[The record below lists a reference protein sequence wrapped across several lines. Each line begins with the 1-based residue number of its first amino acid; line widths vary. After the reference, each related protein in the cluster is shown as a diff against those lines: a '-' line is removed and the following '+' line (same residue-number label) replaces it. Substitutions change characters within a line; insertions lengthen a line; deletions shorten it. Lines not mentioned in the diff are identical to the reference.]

1 MTNFNG
7 QFLKSAADGSGFIK
21 SDLKQIA
28 VCGKSNVGKSSFI
41 NMLANN
47 SKLARVSN
55 TPGRTRLVNYFDFE
69 KFILTD
75 LPGYG
80 FAKAPK
86 AEIEK
91 WQSLIEN
98 YLLNEKNL
106 VRVLFLVDIRHA
118 PTKDDL
124 QLLNYLYFYK
134 IPFNVIAT
142 KADKLSKAEISKNLN
157 EIAAALKIGIDNIIY
172 ISSVKKTNREKIVNL
187 IDNIINGI

>member
-1 MTNFNG
+1 MTNYNG
-7 QFLKSAADGSGFIK
+7 QFLKSAAEAGGFLK
-21 SDLKQIA
+21 SDFKQIA

-47 SKLARVSN
+47 SKLARTSN

-91 WQSLIEN
+91 WQSLIED

-106 VRVLFLVDIRHA
+106 IRVLFLVDIRHL

-124 QLLNYLYFYK
+124 QFLNYLYFYK

-157 EIAAALKIGIDNIIY
+157 GIAASLKIGIDNIIFV
-172 ISSVKKTNREKIVNL
+172 SSVKKTNRDKVTHL
-187 IDNIINGI
+187 IDSIL

>member
-1 MTNFNG
+1 MTNYTG
-7 QFLKSAADGSGFIK
+7 QFIKSAAAEDGFLKSN
-21 SDLKQIA
+21 LKQIA
-28 VCGKSNVGKSSFI
+28 ILGKSNVGKSSFI

-47 SKLARVSN
+47 SKLARTSN

-91 WQSLIEN
+91 WQNLIEN

-106 VRVLFLVDIRHA
+106 IRVLFLVDIRHA
-118 PTKDDL
+118 PTKHDL

-142 KADKLSKAEISKNLN
+142 KSDKLSNAEIAKNLN
-157 EIAAALKIGIDNIIY
+157 LIAAALKIGIDNILY
-172 ISSVKKTNREKIVNL
+172 TSSVKKTNRDKIINL
-187 IDNIINGI
+187 INELV

>member
-1 MTNFNG
+1 MTNYNG
-7 QFLKSAADGSGFIK
+7 QFIKSAASEDGFLK
-21 SDLKQIA
+21 SNLKQIA

-41 NMLANN
+41 NMIANN
-47 SKLARVSN
+47 SKLARASN
-55 TPGRTRLVNYFDFE
+55 IPGRTRLVNFFDFE

-91 WQSLIEN
+91 WQNLIEN

-106 VRVLFLVDIRHA
+106 LRVLFLVDIRHS

-142 KADKLSKAEISKNLN
+142 KADKLSSTEIPKNIN
-157 EIAAALKIGIDNIIY
+157 SIAASLKIGIDNIIY
-172 ISSVKKTNREKIVNL
+172 TSSVKKTNRDKIINL
-187 IDNIINGI
+187 INDLV